1 MSELSCRYTEA
12 RDMEL
17 ATTQAR
23 VFSIAESY
31 SAIELEKE
39 RIHLPKTKF
48 PAVIS
53 TFCLCFLFWLLLTW
67 SFTAQEMIAGAVV
80 SLAAALFA
88 SKFFI
93 HENAFWLFNPMKL
106 GALIVYVFI
115 FLRELVKA
123 NMDVARRVFGGCK
136 DVNPGIVKVPVDLK
150 GDYAQAMLANSITLT
165 PGTITMDIA
174 EQDGKTWYYIHW
186 IDVAEADR
194 EKAGKLIK
202 GSLENGIRRIW
213 Q

>member
-1 MSELSCRYTEA
+1 
-12 RDMEL
+12 
-17 ATTQAR
+17 
-23 VFSIAESY
+23 
-31 SAIELEKE
+31 
-39 RIHLPKTKF
+39 
-48 PAVIS
+48 
-53 TFCLCFLFWLLLTW
+53 
-67 SFTAQEMIAGAVV
+67 VV

-93 HENAFWLFNPMKL
+93 HEDAFWLFKPAKL
-106 GALIVYVFI
+106 GALIMYVFT

-123 NMDVARRVFGGCK
+123 NVDVAKRVFGGCK

-174 EQDGKTWYYIHW
+174 EQEGKTYYYIHW
-186 IDVAEADR
+186 IDVAETDR
-194 EKAGKLIK
+194 EKAGELIK
-202 GSLENGIRRIW
+202 GSLEKGIGRIW

>member
-1 MSELSCRYTEA
+1 
-12 RDMEL
+12 
-17 ATTQAR
+17 
-23 VFSIAESY
+23 
-31 SAIELEKE
+31 
-39 RIHLPKTKF
+39 
-48 PAVIS
+48 VIS
-53 TFCLCFLFWLLLTW
+53 TFCLCFVFWLLLTW
-67 SFTAQEMIAGAVV
+67 NFSAQEMIAGAVV

-93 HENAFWLFNPMKL
+93 HEDAFWLFKPAKL
-106 GALIVYVFI
+106 GALIVYVFT

-123 NMDVARRVFGGCK
+123 NVDVAKRVFGGCK

-174 EQDGKTWYYIHW
+174 EQEGKTYYYIHW
-186 IDVAEADR
+186 IDVAETDR
-194 EKAGKLIK
+194 EKAGELIK
-202 GSLENGIRRIW
+202 GSLEKGIGRIW

>member
-1 MSELSCRYTEA
+1 M
-12 RDMEL
+12 
-17 ATTQAR
+17 
-23 VFSIAESY
+23 
-31 SAIELEKE
+31 
-39 RIHLPKTKF
+39 PKTKY

-53 TFCLCFLFWLLLTW
+53 TFCLCFVFWLLLTW
-67 SFTAQEMIAGAVV
+67 NFSAQEMIAGAVV

-93 HENAFWLFNPMKL
+93 HEDAFWLFKPAKL
-106 GALIVYVFI
+106 GALIAYVFT

-123 NMDVARRVFGGCK
+123 NIDVAKRVFGGCK

-150 GDYAQAMLANSITLT
+150 GDYAEDMLANSITLT
-165 PGTITMDIA
+165 PGTITLDIA

-186 IDVAEADR
+186 IDVAETDR
-194 EKAGKLIK
+194 EKAGELIK
-202 GSLENGIRRIW
+202 GRLENGIRRIW

>member
-1 MSELSCRYTEA
+1 M
-12 RDMEL
+12 
-17 ATTQAR
+17 
-23 VFSIAESY
+23 
-31 SAIELEKE
+31 
-39 RIHLPKTKF
+39 PKTKL

-53 TFCLCFLFWLLLTW
+53 TFCLCFVFWLLLTW

-93 HENAFWLFNPMKL
+93 HEDATWLCRPAKL
-106 GALIVYVFI
+106 GALIAYVPV
-115 FLRELVKA
+115 FLSELVKA
-123 NMDVARRVFGGCK
+123 NVDVARRCFNGCK

-150 GDYAQAMLANSITLT
+150 GDYALDMLANSITLT

-174 EQDGKTWYYIHW
+174 EQDGKTYYYIHW
-186 IDVAEADR
+186 LNVAETDR
-194 EKAGKLIK
+194 EKAGDMIK
-202 GSLENGIRRIW
+202 GRLEKGIRRIW